1 MYSILRNRFGV
12 PGVISVIALVFA
24 MLGGAYAAGGDI
36 GSKATSSAKSK
47 KGPRGPKGPKGPKG
61 DTGAVGPQGPAGAN
75 GKDGVNGKD
84 GTNGKDGET
93 GFTATL
99 PVGATETGAW
109 GGTGNNEEGFLGPL
123 TFSIPLAAEITEAHI
138 MGIKLGGAVPAEC
151 EDAGHAGT
159 ASAANPEADP
169 GYLCVYVGFDP
180 QENNNNPSVFK
191 ASETFIG
198 GASTT
203 GGLVF
208 GAGQGPDVPYG
219 GTFAVTGC
227 GGVEFPCP

>member
-12 PGVISVIALVFA
+12 PGVISVVALVFA
-24 MLGGAYAAGGDI
+24 MLGGAYAAGGDT
-36 GSKATSSAKSK
+36 GGKATSSAKAK
-47 KGPRGPKGPKGPKG
+47 KGPRGPKGPKG

-75 GKDGVNGKD
+75 GKDGANGKE
-84 GTNGKDGET
+84 GAIGKEGKT

-99 PVGATETGAW
+99 PAGATETGAW

-123 TFSIPLAAEITEAHI
+123 TFPIPLTAEITEAHVK
-138 MGIKLGGAVPAEC
+138 GIKLGGAVPAEC
-151 EDAGHAGT
+151 EDAAHAGT

-180 QENNNNPSVFK
+180 QENNNNPSVVK
-191 ASETFIG
+191 ASEAFAA

-203 GGLVF
+203 GGIVF
-208 GAGQGPDVPYG
+208 GAGQGPEVPYW